1 MNIFNTFFWCF
12 FVDFEQ
18 VNASCVEE
26 TSPYQLS
33 LVVFSETSEHDPIS
47 NLEKKTFSC
56 WTESLPGETIHVI
69 LDNHDDTDERYNPSL
84 PVTKREHCFQMS
96 KECNVEIQDLKSKQ
110 SEADHRIAQHAYL
123 AFKNHNSVCLVA
135 DNTDVLA
142 LLLYIS
148 KGCSFKIYFREGT

>member
-1 MNIFNTFFWCF
+1 MLAALKKHHHINYRLLYF
-12 FVDFEQ
+12 Q
-18 VNASCVEE
+18 R
-26 TSPYQLS
+26 
-33 LVVFSETSEHDPIS
+33 LVSMIPIS